1 MMSDVLDLSIA
12 DLADQV
18 KNGTLKARQVTEAA
32 LARIERTS
40 DLNAFL
46 YVARDAALAAAD
58 RVDAKRAKGEALGKL
73 AGVPIAIKD
82 ALCTTDAPTTC
93 ASKILTRVGE
103 GNSAGT
109 DPEHGFRPPYD
120 ATVVARLRAAD
131 AILLGKV
138 NMDEFAMGSSGEN
151 SAFGP
156 SRNPWDKSRTAGGSS
171 SGSAVAVAAG
181 LTLGALGSD
190 TGGSIRQPAALC
202 GVVGVK
208 PSYGRVSRYGLVA
221 FASSLD
227 QVGPFARDVKSAARL
242 LEVIS
247 GRDPLDSTSAD
258 LPVGQYEAA
267 CSKDVKGLRIGIP
280 EEYFGEGLDPAI
292 NDSVKSAIAGLEK
305 AGCTVKPVSLP
316 HTKYGIATYYIVAT
330 AEASSNLARFD
341 GVRFG
346 LRIETAK
353 SDLTSLYGKTRNAGF
368 GAEVKRRILLGT
380 YVLSAG
386 YYDAYY
392 KKAQRVRTLIKRDF
406 DRAFEAVDAIAVPTS
421 PSPAFRFG
429 EKVDNPLAMYLA
441 DVFTLPASLAGI
453 AGLSVPCAP
462 TPATESQPSLPV
474 GLQLLGPAFAEERLF
489 SLAAEVERRMGGVP
503 RPPVS

>member
-1 MMSDVLDLSIA
+1 
-12 DLADQV
+12 
-18 KNGTLKARQVTEAA
+18 
-32 LARIERTS
+32 
-40 DLNAFL
+40 
-46 YVARDAALAAAD
+46 
-58 RVDAKRAKGEALGKL
+58 
-73 AGVPIAIKD
+73 
-82 ALCTTDAPTTC
+82 
-93 ASKILTRVGE
+93 
-103 GNSAGT
+103 
-109 DPEHGFRPPYD
+109 
-120 ATVVARLRAAD
+120 LRAAD
-131 AILLGKV
+131 AILIGKA

-156 SRNPWDKSRTAGGSS
+156 SRNPWDKTRTAGGSS

-181 LTLGALGSD
+181 LALGSLGSD

-247 GRDPLDSTSAD
+247 GRDPLDSTSAE
-258 LPVGQYEAA
+258 LPVGEYEAA
-267 CSKDVKGLRIGIP
+267 CSRDVKGLRIGIP

-292 NDSVKSAIAGLEK
+292 ADSVRSAIAQLEQ

-316 HTKYGIATYYIVAT
+316 HTSYGIATYYILAT

-406 DRAFEAVDAIAVPTS
+406 DVAFESVDAIAVPTS
-421 PSPAFRFG
+421 PTPAFRFG

-462 TPATESQPSLPV
+462 TPATGSQPTLPV

-489 SLAAEVERRMGGVP
+489 SLAAEVERRMGKVP
-503 RPPVS
+503 RPPAS

>member
-1 MMSDVLDLSIA
+1 MMTDVLDLSIA
-12 DLADQV
+12 DLASEVQ
-18 KNGTLKARQVTEAA
+18 KGALTARSVTEAA
-32 LARIERTS
+32 LARIEQTR

-58 RVDAKRAKGEALGKL
+58 AIDTKRARGDALGKL

-103 GNSAGT
+103 GNTGGT

-131 AILLGKV
+131 AILIGKA

-156 SRNPWDKSRTAGGSS
+156 SRNPWDKTRTAGGSS

-181 LTLGALGSD
+181 LTLGSLGSD

-247 GRDPLDSTSAD
+247 GRDPLDSTSAE
-258 LPVGQYEAA
+258 LPVGEYEAA
-267 CSKDVKGLRIGIP
+267 CSRDVKGLRIGIP
-280 EEYFGEGLDPAI
+280 QEYFGEGLDPTIAE
-292 NDSVKSAIAGLEK
+292 SVRSAIAQLEQ

-316 HTKYGIATYYIVAT
+316 HTSYGIATYYILAT

-406 DRAFEAVDAIAVPTS
+406 DQAFESVDAIAVPTS

-462 TPATESQPSLPV
+462 TPATASQPTLPV

-489 SLAAEVERRMGGVP
+489 SLAAEVERRMGKVP
-503 RPPVS
+503 RPPAS